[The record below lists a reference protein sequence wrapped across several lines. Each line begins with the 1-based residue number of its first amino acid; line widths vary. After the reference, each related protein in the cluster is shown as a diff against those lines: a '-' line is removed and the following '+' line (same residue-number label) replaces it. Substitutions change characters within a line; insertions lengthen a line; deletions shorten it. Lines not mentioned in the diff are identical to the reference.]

1 MHSGGGVKT
10 VVSAMLYDMGFV
22 STDVQSDVRAD
33 ETWLDV
39 EAVVTVVEGVNEV
52 VEGLAG
58 EKVAVFVL
66 DADLVLD
73 AELVSGAW

>member
-1 MHSGGGVKT
+1 MKT

-22 STDVQSDVRAD
+22 STDVQAGAQVD

-39 EAVVTVVEGVNEV
+39 EAMVTVVEGVDEV

-73 AELVSGAW
+73 AELVSGPW